1 MCRVSGCGARARL
14 ADLPLSASAAKA
26 VAAEPRQ
33 YQAVLAGGD
42 DYEILASVPPPNE
55 ATFRQAASAAG
66 IAVTRIG
73 TMTVETEV
81 TIEGLDGR
89 AVDLVRTGWD
99 HFASDANAQSR

>member
-1 MCRVSGCGARARL
+1 MCKVSGCGARARQ
-14 ADLPLSASAAKA
+14 ADLPLSAAAAKA

-55 ATFRQAASAAG
+55 AAFRQAASAAG

-73 TMTVETEV
+73 SMTAHTEV
-81 TIEGLDGR
+81 TIEGLDGHPV
-89 AVDLVRTGWD
+89 ALVQAGWD
-99 HFASDANAQSR
+99 HFAGDAKAQSQ